1 MKVLGVVAAPNVVAI
16 DEHVGNSL
24 LTSPVKKGS
33 NKLRDHFNVNRRYAV
48 HYNPDSDQKSLRGQ
62 LLYLCEK
69 AHIYQ
74 LFGIKL

>member
-33 NKLRDHFNVNRRYAV
+33 NKHRDYFNENRRYAV
-48 HYNPDSDQKSLRGQ
+48 HYNSDSDQKSLRGQ

-69 AHIYQ
+69 A